1 MDTIHT
7 AKSIIFNIKGAI
19 TTKMDIN
26 CYGSCIMHV
35 ISCGIVLLYT
45 LQKAFNKK
53 YIDLLLYFG

>member
-1 MDTIHT
+1 
-7 AKSIIFNIKGAI
+7 
-19 TTKMDIN
+19 MDIN